1 MSIKI
6 YGLERY
12 FTLIIGFILMLF
24 LIAGCTSLV
33 PPTDEGLVTQV
44 INQYFKAINNIDRE
58 NALSYTIPDEAAYE
72 ATNKFFDNKVSI
84 AEQKDTQYVYTYE
97 IKSITI
103 NVDSAKVNLNYS
115 FRLIGFDEMSSPT
128 FNGEFALKKISGIWL
143 LDTAP
148 LAS

>member
-6 YGLERY
+6 YGLKCY
-12 FTLIIGFILMLF
+12 FTLIIGFLLILF
-24 LIAGCTSLV
+24 LIPGCTSFV
-33 PPTDEGLVTQV
+33 PTTDEGLVTQV
-44 INQYFKAINNIDRE
+44 INQYFKAINNVNRE
-58 NALSYTIPDEAAYE
+58 NALSYTIPNEAAYE
-72 ATNKFFDNKVSI
+72 ATNMFFDNKVPL

-97 IKSITI
+97 IKSLTI
-103 NVDSAKVNLNYS
+103 NSDSAKVNLKYS

-128 FNGEFALKKISGIWL
+128 LNGEFALKKINEIWL